1 MAKKTRKRKTKFE
14 KIMLTLTFTTAI
26 FVFVSVLF
34 FKAQL
39 SSVNIE
45 VEKLKKDVSKQ
56 EKVNES
62 LTMKVNELVSLEN
75 MQSVAQEEGLEYNN
89 NNVVVIQKKVIKK
102 K

>member
-89 NNVVVIQKKVIKK
+89 NNVVVIQK
-102 K
+102 

>member
-45 VEKLKKDVSKQ
+45 VEKLKKNVTKQ

-75 MQSVAQEEGLEYNN
+75 MQSVAQEEGL
-89 NNVVVIQKKVIKK
+89 VID
-102 K
+102 

>member
-1 MAKKTRKRKTKFE
+1 MAKKRYKKTVFE
-14 KIMLTLTFTTAI
+14 KMMTMLTTVTI
-26 FVFVSVLF
+26 ISVFVSILF

-45 VEKLKKDVSKQ
+45 VEKIKKSITKQ

-75 MQSVAQEEGLEYNN
+75 MQLVAANSGLEYNN
-89 NNVVVIQKKVIKK
+89 SNIIVIQK
-102 K
+102 

>member
-1 MAKKTRKRKTKFE
+1 MAKQRKRKNKFE
-14 KIMLTLTFTTAI
+14 KTMIALTITTA
-26 FVFVSVLF
+26 FCVFVSIFF

-45 VEKLKKDVSKQ
+45 VEKLKKSVTKQ

-75 MQSVAQEEGLEYNN
+75 MQLVAAQEGLEYNN
-89 NNVVVIQKKVIKK
+89 NNIIVIQK
-102 K
+102 

>member
-45 VEKLKKDVSKQ
+45 VEKLKKNVTKQ

-89 NNVVVIQKKVIKK
+89 SNVVVIQK
-102 K
+102 